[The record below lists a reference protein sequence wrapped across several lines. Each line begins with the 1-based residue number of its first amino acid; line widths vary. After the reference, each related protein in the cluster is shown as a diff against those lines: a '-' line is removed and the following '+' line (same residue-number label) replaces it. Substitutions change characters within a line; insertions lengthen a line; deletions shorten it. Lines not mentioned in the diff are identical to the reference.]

1 MAKTMAAPLL
11 RLTGIN
17 KSFGPI
23 DVLHDISLE
32 VYQGEVLCLLGDN
45 GAGKSTLIKILSG
58 VHEQTSG
65 SIEMD
70 GKTLNLGSPRE
81 ASDHGIATVHQFGG
95 TFPLMSIG
103 RSFFVGREPT
113 KGWGP
118 FTIYDRRT
126 ANSIAVQAVRD
137 LGITRI
143 NNGDRLVG
151 GLSGGERQA
160 LAIARAVH
168 FGASVL
174 ILDEPTAALGV
185 KEAAHV
191 LKIVLQARQKGIAVI
206 FITHNV
212 VHALTVGDHFAV
224 LIRGAKAADFRKGEK
239 SREEITDLMAGGEHM
254 AALEAEIEGYADKHE
269 RDAPQV

>member
-1 MAKTMAAPLL
+1 
-11 RLTGIN
+11 
-17 KSFGPI
+17 
-23 DVLHDISLE
+23 
-32 VYQGEVLCLLGDN
+32 
-45 GAGKSTLIKILSG
+45 
-58 VHEQTSG
+58 
-65 SIEMD
+65 
-70 GKTLNLGSPRE
+70 
-81 ASDHGIATVHQFGG
+81 
-95 TFPLMSIG
+95 MSIG